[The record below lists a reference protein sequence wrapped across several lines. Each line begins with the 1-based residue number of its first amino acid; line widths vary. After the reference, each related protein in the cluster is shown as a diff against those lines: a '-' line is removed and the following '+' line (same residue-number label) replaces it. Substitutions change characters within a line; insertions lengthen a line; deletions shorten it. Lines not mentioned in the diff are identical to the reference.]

1 MASKYTAKQP
11 INTSSTNKV
20 LKTRKEIED
29 YVKRVN
35 PYKRGRTSIQGVV
48 QEVTNYFMLERARD
62 INNEVRTNDIDDY
75 FRRTIP
81 FAYQMSGE
89 YITDIVH
96 NYQDEKKMKQT
107 KVSDEMLTYIRN
119 ELRYR
124 RAMNEEMSR
133 QEVQYTQFEA
143 YDKKGNI
150 KKGLDVRV
158 KDNGA
163 VVADVYANPERYG
176 GYISLLYEQ
185 GTKLTPK
192 AQLTESNVKQQYEKM
207 GIEAT
212 DEEVKGVIDQ
222 IKREMFLEQG
232 QSKTSD
238 TDKYSFRQY
247 NRGIIDLSGVIKQT
261 IYNRRAKLDEDILEQ
276 IGKFKDMGEVIDD
289 FDNYMEDFFSPQD
302 VMSDGEI
309 QILEDMKHDFSVFI
323 DEIHEG
329 LIGHTTERMI
339 PLIYNALK
347 LGMGVMTQKEVNQ
360 VLTEVYD
367 SGLNPDNVYM
377 FYQPEVLSEWIHKIL
392 PEFHVPSAMVNMLSS
407 ECFNETRVDV
417 YESVRKR
424 GYGATTKKIKGYGKT
439 ASKVRNKRKK

>member
-1 MASKYTAKQP
+1 MASKYTAKEP

-20 LKTRKEIED
+20 LKSRKEIED
-29 YVKRVN
+29 YVKKVN
-35 PYKRGRTSIQGVV
+35 PYKRGKTSIQGVV

-75 FRRTIP
+75 FRHTIP

-89 YITDIVH
+89 YINEIVNH
-96 NYQDEKKMKQT
+96 YQKEKNIKQT
-107 KVSDEMLTYIRN
+107 KVSDEMMSYIRN
-119 ELRYR
+119 ELQYR

-133 QEVQYTQFEA
+133 QEVQYTPFEA
-143 YDKKGNI
+143 FDKKGNI

-163 VVADVYANPERYG
+163 VVADVYAKPERYG

-192 AQLTESNVKQQYEKM
+192 AQLTVSNVKQQYTKM
-207 GIEAT
+207 GIDAT

-222 IKREMFLEQG
+222 IKRDMFLEQG
-232 QSKTSD
+232 ATKTPD
-238 TDKYSFRQY
+238 TNKYSFRQY

-261 IYNRRAKLDEDILEQ
+261 IYNRRAKLDEDIMQQ

-289 FDNYMEDFFSPQD
+289 FDNYMEDFFAPKD
-302 VMSDGEI
+302 VMSDGEV
-309 QILEDMKHDFSVFI
+309 QILEDMKHDFNVFI
-323 DEIHEG
+323 DEIHNG
-329 LIGHTTERMI
+329 LVDHSTERMI
-339 PLIYNALK
+339 PLVYHALK
-347 LGMGVMTQKEVNQ
+347 MGMNTMTQKELNQ
-360 VLTEVYD
+360 TLIEVYD
-367 SGLNPDNVYM
+367 NGLNPDNVYM
-377 FYQPEVLSEWIHKIL
+377 YYTPEVLSDWIHKVL
-392 PEFHVPSAMVNMLSS
+392 PKFHVPSSTVSSLSS
-407 ECFNETRVDV
+407 ECFSETRAEV

-424 GYGATTKKIKGYGKT
+424 GYGATTKKTRGYAKT

>member
-1 MASKYTAKQP
+1 MASKYKAKEP
-11 INTSSTNKV
+11 INISSTNKV
-20 LKTRKEIED
+20 LKSRKEIED
-29 YVKRVN
+29 YVKKIN
-35 PYKRGRTSIQGVV
+35 PYKRGKTSIQGVV

-75 FRRTIP
+75 FRKTIP

-89 YITDIVH
+89 YISEIVQ
-96 NYQDEKKMKQT
+96 NYQKEKNIKQT
-107 KVSDEMLTYIRN
+107 KVSDEMMTYIRN
-119 ELRYR
+119 ELQYR

-133 QEVQYTQFEA
+133 QEVQYTPFEA
-143 YDKKGNI
+143 FDKKGNI

-163 VVADVYANPERYG
+163 VVADVYAKPERYG

-192 AQLTESNVKQQYEKM
+192 AQLTESNIKGIYEKM

-222 IKREMFLEQG
+222 IKRDMFLEQG
-232 QSKTSD
+232 AKKTVD
-238 TDKYSFRQY
+238 TNKYSYRQY
-247 NRGIIDLSGVIKQT
+247 NRGIIDLTGVIKQT
-261 IYNRRAKLDEDILEQ
+261 IYNRRAKLDEDIMEQ
-276 IGKFKDMGEVIDD
+276 IGKFKDMGDVIDD
-289 FDNYMEDFFSPQD
+289 FDNYMEDFFAPKD

-309 QILEDMKHDFSVFI
+309 QILEDMKHDFIVFV
-323 DEIHEG
+323 DEIHNG

-339 PLIYNALK
+339 PLIYHELK
-347 LGMGVMTQKEVNQ
+347 IGMNTMTQKELNE
-360 VLTEVYD
+360 VLIEVYD
-367 SGLNPDNVYM
+367 SGQNPDNVYM
-377 FYQPEVLSEWIHKIL
+377 YYEPEILSEWIHKIL
-392 PEFHVPSAMVNMLSS
+392 PKFHVPSTMVNMLSS
-407 ECFNETRVDV
+407 ECFNETRADV

-424 GYGATTKKIKGYGKT
+424 GYGATSKKTGGYAKT

>member
-1 MASKYTAKQP
+1 MASKYTAKEP

-35 PYKRGRTSIQGVV
+35 PYKRGKTSIQGVV

-133 QEVQYTQFEA
+133 QEVQYTLFEA

-232 QSKTSD
+232 QRKTSD

-302 VMSDGEI
+302 VLSDGEI
-309 QILEDMKHDFSVFI
+309 QMLEDMKHDFSVFI
-323 DEIHEG
+323 DEIHDG

-347 LGMGVMTQKEVNQ
+347 LGMSVMTQKELNQ

-367 SGLNPDNVYM
+367 SGQSPDNIYM

-424 GYGATTKKIKGYGKT
+424 GYGATTKKTKGYGKT

>member
-1 MASKYTAKQP
+1 MASKYKAKEP
-11 INTSSTNKV
+11 INISSTNKV
-20 LKTRKEIED
+20 LKSRKEIED
-29 YVKRVN
+29 YVKKIN
-35 PYKRGRTSIQGVV
+35 PYKRGKTSIQGVV

-75 FRRTIP
+75 FRKTIP

-89 YITDIVH
+89 YITDIVQ
-96 NYQDEKKMKQT
+96 NYQKEKNIKQT
-107 KVSDEMLTYIRN
+107 KVSDEMMTYIRN
-119 ELRYR
+119 ELQYR

-143 YDKKGNI
+143 FDKKGNI

-163 VVADVYANPERYG
+163 VVADVYAKPERYG

-192 AQLTESNVKQQYEKM
+192 AQLTESNIKGIYEKM

-222 IKREMFLEQG
+222 IKRDMFLEQG
-232 QSKTSD
+232 AKKTAD
-238 TDKYSFRQY
+238 TNKYSYRQY
-247 NRGIIDLSGVIKQT
+247 NRGIIDLTGVIKQT
-261 IYNRRAKLDEDILEQ
+261 IYNRRAKLDEDIMEQ
-276 IGKFKDMGEVIDD
+276 IGKFKDMGDVIDD
-289 FDNYMEDFFSPQD
+289 FDNYTEDFFTPKD
-302 VMSDGEI
+302 VMTDGEI
-309 QILEDMKHDFSVFI
+309 QILEDMKHDFNVFI
-323 DEIHEG
+323 GEIHNN

-339 PLIYNALK
+339 PLIYHALK
-347 LGMGVMTQKEVNQ
+347 IGMNTMTQKELNE
-360 VLTEVYD
+360 VLIEVYD
-367 SGLNPDNVYM
+367 SGQNPDNVYM
-377 FYQPEVLSEWIHKIL
+377 YYEPEILSDWIHKIL
-392 PEFHVPSAMVNMLSS
+392 PKFHVPSSTVNSLSA
-407 ECFNETRVDV
+407 ECFNETRADV

-424 GYGATTKKIKGYGKT
+424 GYGATTKKTGGYAKT

>member
-1 MASKYTAKQP
+1 MSSKYTAKEP

-212 DEEVKGVIDQ
+212 DDEVKGVIDQ

-232 QSKTSD
+232 QRKTSD

-289 FDNYMEDFFSPQD
+289 FDNYMEDFFAPQD
-302 VMSDGEI
+302 VLSDGEI

-347 LGMGVMTQKEVNQ
+347 LGMGVMTQKELNQ

-367 SGLNPDNVYM
+367 SGQNPDNIYM

-424 GYGATTKKIKGYGKT
+424 GYGATTKKTKGYGKT

>member
-1 MASKYTAKQP
+1 MASKYKAKEP
-11 INTSSTNKV
+11 VNTSGVNKT

-29 YVKRVN
+29 YVKRIN

-62 INNEVRTNDIDDY
+62 IGNEVRTNDIDDY

-133 QEVQYTQFEA
+133 QEVQYTLFEA

-185 GTKLTPK
+185 GTKMTPK

-222 IKREMFLEQG
+222 IKRDMFLEQG
-232 QSKTSD
+232 QRKTGD
-238 TDKYSFRQY
+238 TNKYSYRQF

-289 FDNYMEDFFSPQD
+289 FDNYTEDFFAPKD

-309 QILEDMKHDFSVFI
+309 QILEDMKHDFIVFI
-323 DEIHEG
+323 DEIHNG
-329 LIGHTTERMI
+329 LIDHTTERMI
-339 PLIYNALK
+339 PLIYHALK
-347 LGMGVMTQKEVNQ
+347 MSMGVMTQRELNQ
-360 VLTEVYD
+360 VLIDVYD
-367 SGLNPDNVYM
+367 SGQNPDNVYM
-377 FYQPEVLSEWIHKIL
+377 YYEAEVLSDWVHKVL
-392 PEFHVPSAMVNMLSS
+392 PKFHVPSSTVNSLSS

-424 GYGATTKKIKGYGKT
+424 GYGATTKKTKGYGKK

>member
-1 MASKYTAKQP
+1 MSSKYTAKEP

-133 QEVQYTQFEA
+133 QEVQYTLFEA

-163 VVADVYANPERYG
+163 VVADVYAKPERYG

-185 GTKLTPK
+185 GTKMTPK

-238 TDKYSFRQY
+238 TNKYSFRQY

-289 FDNYMEDFFSPQD
+289 FDNYMEDFFAPQD
-302 VMSDGEI
+302 VLSDGEI

-323 DEIHEG
+323 DEIHNG
-329 LIGHTTERMI
+329 LIDHTTERLI

-347 LGMGVMTQKEVNQ
+347 LGMSVMTQRELNQ

-367 SGLNPDNVYM
+367 SGQNPDNIYM

-392 PEFHVPSAMVNMLSS
+392 PEFNVPSAMVNMLSS
-407 ECFNETRVDV
+407 ECFNETRADV
-417 YESVRKR
+417 YERVRKR
-424 GYGATTKKIKGYGKT
+424 GYGATTKKTKGYGKT